1 MKEDF
6 FWRLLGARKE
16 APALAKVEGE
26 KELPSRERYKPE
38 GRMGANQGGLH
49 SHPVAPHPNW
59 RLQRAGGVLARLAK
73 GRC

>member
-1 MKEDF
+1 MREDF

-38 GRMGANQGGLH
+38 GRMEPIREASALT
-49 SHPVAPHPNW
+49 
-59 RLQRAGGVLARLAK
+59 L
-73 GRC
+73 